1 MNFDVPCTISKITA
15 SGGEDESRSGSE
27 EFCAVVK
34 LPVRDGP
41 ALDTQSSSRACEQ
54 EPKADAVLLLR
65 MNTRANIGDLLE
77 VRGVKLRVTQV
88 EPERDVV
95 GKLDHYRI
103 EAIEWS
109 DGDFAG
115 DG

>member
-1 MNFDVPCTISKITA
+1 MNLDVPCTLSKITA
-15 SGGEDESRSGSE
+15 SGGEDESRSGSK

-34 LPVRDGP
+34 LPAREAP
-41 ALDTQSSSRACEQ
+41 ALHEQSSSRACEQ
-54 EPKADAVLLLR
+54 ESKADAVLLLG

-77 VRGVKLRVTQV
+77 VEGVKLRVTHV